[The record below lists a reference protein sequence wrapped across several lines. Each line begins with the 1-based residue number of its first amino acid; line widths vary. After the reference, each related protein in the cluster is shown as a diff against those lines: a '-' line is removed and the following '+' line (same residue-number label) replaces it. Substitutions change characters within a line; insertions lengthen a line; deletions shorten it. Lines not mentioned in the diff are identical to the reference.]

1 MIKNPET
8 QKAEPLSVRHPE
20 RVVVLFGEV
29 LADVFPDR
37 SVLGGAP
44 FNVACHLRAF
54 GLFPLLITR
63 IGDDPL
69 GRELMATMTRLGMTT
84 EGVQQDS
91 LHPTGQVIVHIE
103 NGDHRF
109 EIPPDQAYDFI
120 DANDARKIA
129 LSAAPE
135 LIYFGSL
142 AQRNEFSFN
151 ALNNIFQTVQ
161 SRRILDINLREPWYT
176 VERIQHSLSHAEVV
190 KMSEDELKVIA
201 GLLNISGNDEYAQ
214 AGAVIRQFSLQ
225 QLLVTCGERG
235 VWQLD
240 ADGNKQVQQGG
251 SIDLVDTVG
260 AGDAFTAVFITGT
273 LRGWSNAEIL
283 SRANAFAAAICGVRG
298 AIPAEPGFYD
308 SFLRAWGESAD

>member
-1 MIKNPET
+1 MIKNPESQVT
-8 QKAEPLSVRHPE
+8 EPLSVAHPE
-20 RVVVLFGEV
+20 RAVVLIGEV

-44 FNVACHLRAF
+44 FNVACHLQAF
-54 GLFPLLITR
+54 GLLPVLITR
-63 IGDDPL
+63 VGNDPL
-69 GRELMATMTRLGMTT
+69 GRELVATMTRLGLTT
-84 EGVQQDS
+84 EGVQQDP

-120 DANDARKIA
+120 DANDACEVA

-142 AQRNEFSFN
+142 AQRNAVSYN
-151 ALNNIFQTVQ
+151 AINNIFQTVR

-176 VERIQHSLSHAEVV
+176 VQIIRQSLSHADFV
-190 KMSEDELKVIA
+190 KMSEEELKVIA
-201 GLLNISGNDEYAQ
+201 GLLNISENNAYAQ
-214 AGAVIRQFSLQ
+214 AAVMIRQFSLR
-225 QLLVTCGERG
+225 QLLVTCGARG

-240 ADGNKQVQQGG
+240 ADGNKHAQQGG

-273 LRGWSNAEIL
+273 LRGWSSAVTL

-298 AIPAEPGFYD
+298 AIPAEAGFYD
-308 SFLRAWGESAD
+308 SFLNAWGESAD